1 LRVEGNE
8 LLLFLEAFADKG
20 GFKTELPNC
29 EKDVIEKLQTYAP
42 TETGFTSTA
51 NGASTGEEG

>member
-1 LRVEGNE
+1 LRVEGDE
-8 LLLFLEAFADKG
+8 LLLFLEAFANKG
-20 GFKTELPNC
+20 GLETELPNC
-29 EKDVIEKLQTYAP
+29 EKDVIEELQTYTP